1 MADTATVLEGPASAG
16 PSRPPLKTRVR
27 AWLEALWQNPTPVI
41 AVMLAIALAYT
52 VLGPILSIVSD
63 AFRLSTIEA
72 INSGGTPGALTLDHV
87 ERVFLSETGVQT
99 FWNPLANTFTV
110 GIFATGL
117 ALVFGLSLAM
127 LVARTNVW
135 GRSVLGF
142 LLIIPYMLPS
152 QAFATAWSTVFRNRR
167 TGGALGMMEGAG
179 LTPPDWLAYGP
190 IPIAIC
196 LSLNYFPFA
205 FLLFSNALNKI
216 DIRLVEAAQVLG
228 GKQHHIW
235 IKVLLPLLI
244 PTTMSVLLLT
254 VARTLGTFATPFV
267 LGNPIGYNLLSTSLY
282 ASIRSGNS
290 GEASV
295 LAIVLAAVG
304 IAMVVVDMVLIRNW
318 RRFVTVGGKGGGS
331 SALALRTL
339 RLPFTI
345 YAWLV
350 FGIAAVAPLVVMFL
364 STITRTPGVLRLDN
378 ITFQYWMPGN
388 PESVFGNTQISSALT
403 NTLLIAGGAALV
415 CGIVGL
421 LVGYVVVRM
430 PGTFLSGFL
439 RQISFMPYLIPG
451 IAFAAAMLTLFAV
464 PRGPIPA
471 LYGSIWLLVVVMIVT
486 YLPYASRSGISSMMQ
501 IGTEP
506 EEAAQVLGA
515 GYWTRLFRVMAPLQ
529 KSALLTA
536 IILPFIS
543 GMKELSLVVML
554 VTPGTETLTTQSL
567 RFLDMGS
574 PHLAN
579 ATILII
585 GLVVMVAV
593 LVVQRLTKVNIAN
606 GLGG

>member
-1 MADTATVLEGPASAG
+1 M
-16 PSRPPLKTRVR
+16 RVR
-27 AWLEALWQNPTPVI
+27 LEALWQNPTPVI
-41 AVMLAIALAYT
+41 GVLLAITLAYT

-63 AFRLSTIEA
+63 AFRLSTLDA
-72 INSGGTPGALTLDHV
+72 INKGLKPGAFTTDHI
-87 ERVFLSETGVQT
+87 ERVFVSETGMKT
-99 FWNPLANTFTV
+99 FWGPLGNTFTV
-110 GIFATGL
+110 GLFATAL

-127 LVARTNVW
+127 LVARTNIW
-135 GRSVLGF
+135 GRSLLGF

-196 LSLNYFPFA
+196 LALNYFPFA

-228 GKQHHIW
+228 AKQYHIW
-235 IKVLLPLLI
+235 VKVLLPLLI

-295 LAIVLAAVG
+295 LAIVLASVG
-304 IAMVVVDMVLIRNW
+304 ILMVVVDMMLIRNW

-331 SALALRTL
+331 SALGLRAF

-350 FGIAAVAPLVVMFL
+350 FLIAAVAPLVVMFL
-364 STITRTPGVLRLDN
+364 STITRTPGVLRAGN
-378 ITFQYWMPGN
+378 FTFQYWMPGN
-388 PESVFGNTQISSALT
+388 PESVFGNTQISSALL

-415 CGIVGL
+415 CGILGL

-430 PGTFLSGFL
+430 PGSFLSGFL

-451 IAFAAAMLTLFAV
+451 IAFAAAMLTLFAK

-486 YLPYASRSGISSMMQ
+486 YLPYSSRSGISSMMQ

-515 GYWTRLFRVMAPLQ
+515 GYWTRLFRIMVPLQ

>member
-1 MADTATVLEGPASAG
+1 MAEIDTVVEGPARTG
-16 PSRPPLKTRVR
+16 PSTPPLKTRVR
-27 AWLEALWQNPTPVI
+27 ARLEGLQQNPTPVI

-63 AFRLSTIEA
+63 AFRLSTLDA
-72 INSGGTPGALTLDHV
+72 INKGGTPGALTLDHV

-99 FWNPLANTFTV
+99 FWGPLANTFTV

-117 ALVFGLSLAM
+117 ALIFGLSLAM

-167 TGGALGMMEGAG
+167 TGGAQGMMEAAG

-216 DIRLVEAAQVLG
+216 DIRLVEAVQVLG
-228 GKQHHIW
+228 GKQHNIW
-235 IKVLLPLLI
+235 LKVLLPLLI

-304 IAMVVVDMVLIRNW
+304 IGMVVVDMVLIRNW

-331 SALALRTL
+331 SALALRGL
-339 RLPFTI
+339 RAPFTI

-350 FGIAAVAPLVVMFL
+350 FLIAAVAPLVVMFL

-378 ITFQYWMPGN
+378 ITFQYWTPGN
-388 PESVFGNTQISSALT
+388 AESVFGNTLISSALL
-403 NTLLIAGGAALV
+403 NTLLIAGGAAVV
-415 CGIVGL
+415 CGVVGL

-593 LVVQRLTKVNIAN
+593 LIVQRLTKVNIAN